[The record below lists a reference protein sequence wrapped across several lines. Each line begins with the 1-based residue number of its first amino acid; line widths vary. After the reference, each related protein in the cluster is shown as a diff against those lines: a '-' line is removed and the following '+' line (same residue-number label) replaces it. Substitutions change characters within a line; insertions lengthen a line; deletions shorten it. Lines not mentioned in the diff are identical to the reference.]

1 MKETEGV
8 RFVREG
14 GLAMRALK
22 NKSILAALTLV
33 TGISVAGCNIDGR
46 RTRLRSADPAV
57 ANYVEPATLSQDSDV
72 PEVDLVESVL
82 SHRTQY
88 RRNLH
93 RLYEYYRRH
102 GDTTKADWAAF
113 ELKGLKTVKQF
124 RYFLDAEIPPK
135 DLEATEPVPE
145 ADAMLDEGLELMRK
159 GGHGIP
165 AFYREDR
172 MVEAADT
179 LRRLVELHPN
189 SDKIDD
195 AAFYLGEIH
204 REYFPGQELL
214 AAQWYERATDWNPA
228 TPHPA
233 RFHAAV
239 IYDEYLRDRA
249 HALELYHGVL
259 EHDTDAGHARHATK
273 RIHYLSDARWNSMPR
288 QTHAS
293 PR

>member
-1 MKETEGV
+1 
-8 RFVREG
+8 
-14 GLAMRALK
+14 MRAFKIRSTLV
-22 NKSILAALTLV
+22 ALTFV
-33 TGISVAGCNIDGR
+33 TGVSVAGCNIDGR
-46 RTRLRSADPAV
+46 RARLRSADPAV
-57 ANYVEPATLSQDSDV
+57 ANYIEPAVLPADAVAHDV

-82 SHRTQY
+82 SHRTRY
-88 RRNLH
+88 RRDLS

-124 RYFLDAEIPPK
+124 KYFLDAEIPPK
-135 DLEATEPVPE
+135 ELKATESVPE
-145 ADAMLDEGLELMRK
+145 ADAMLDQGLELMRR
-159 GGHGIP
+159 GGHGVP

-179 LRRLVELHPN
+179 LRRLVELYPG

-204 REYFPGQELL
+204 REYFPGQKFL
-214 AAQWYERATDWNPA
+214 AAQWYERATSWNPA

-233 RFHAAV
+233 RFRAAV
-239 IYDEYLRDRA
+239 IYDEYLRDRD

-259 EHDTDAGHARHATK
+259 NHETNAGHARHATR
-273 RIHYLSDARWNSMPR
+273 RIHFLTDARWNSAERQAHAFPR
-288 QTHAS
+288 
-293 PR
+293 